1 MYMPQFVHYSTDG
14 HMDSFHILAIV
25 NDAAMDIG
33 RHVSEILFSYIQE

>member
-1 MYMPQFVHYSTDG
+1 MPHFVHYSTDG

-33 RHVSEILFSYIQE
+33 RHVSEFLFSYIQE